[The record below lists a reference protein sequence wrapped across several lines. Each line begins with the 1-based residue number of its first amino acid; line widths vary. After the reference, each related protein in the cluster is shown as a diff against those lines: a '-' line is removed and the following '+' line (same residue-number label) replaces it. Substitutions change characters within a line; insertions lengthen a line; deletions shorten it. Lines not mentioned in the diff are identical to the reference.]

1 MVGEFVEEL
10 MIAVGRVDAEIMKTL
25 FGETRRDNIGVE
37 SEEERGLDIILV
49 LSEKKEVEA
58 IHDGVELMMQR

>member
-10 MIAVGRVDAEIMKTL
+10 MIVVVAVDAEIMKTL

-49 LSEKKEVEA
+49 LSEKKEAETV
-58 IHDGVELMMQR
+58 HDGVELMMQR

>member
-10 MIAVGRVDAEIMKTL
+10 MIVVVAVDAEIMKTL

-37 SEEERGLDIILV
+37 SEEEWGLDIILV

>member
-1 MVGEFVEEL
+1 MVGEFVEKL
-10 MIAVGRVDAEIMKTL
+10 SIAVGRIDAEIMKTL

-49 LSEKKEVEA
+49 LSEKKEAETV
-58 IHDGVELMMQR
+58 HDEVELMMQR